1 MYELGLDARNARE
14 VTIGPTPTRVRSRAG
29 PLTVSARSD
38 VLTYGAATSDLHW
51 IFAVRRG
58 GSLDGDPPE
67 RRLRAVAPRRAEDRR
82 REGLTDVFRLTW
94 EHGVSGQAQVIKGMQ
109 QIIHSYTLLQDKEA
123 LSETV
128 ANVRWLIAA
137 GIRDFQA
144 MLDELG
150 KLQTDLPRNAPAPD
164 EPNHDD

>member
-1 MYELGLDARNARE
+1 
-14 VTIGPTPTRVRSRAG
+14 
-29 PLTVSARSD
+29 
-38 VLTYGAATSDLHW
+38 
-51 IFAVRRG
+51 
-58 GSLDGDPPE
+58 LDGDPPE

-82 REGLTDVFRLTW
+82 REDLTDVFRLAW
-94 EHGVSGQAQVIKGMQ
+94 EHGVNGQAQVIKGMQ
-109 QIIHSYTLLQDKEA
+109 QIIRSYTVLGDKEA

-150 KLQTDLPRNAPAPD
+150 KLQTDLPRDAPASD
-164 EPNHDD
+164 EPVGDD

>member
-1 MYELGLDARNARE
+1 LLERF
-14 VTIGPTPTRVRSRAG
+14 
-29 PLTVSARSD
+29 D
-38 VLTYGAATSDLHW
+38 VKCRYLNLHW
-51 IFAVRRG
+51 TFAVRRDG
-58 GSLDGDPPE
+58 ALDGDPPE

-82 REGLTDVFRLTW
+82 REDLTDVFRLAW
-94 EHGVSGQAQVIKGMQ
+94 EHGVNGQAEVIKGMQ
-109 QIIHSYTLLQDKEA
+109 QIIHSYTVLQDREA
-123 LSETV
+123 LSEAV

-150 KLQTDLPRNAPAPD
+150 KLQTGLPLDAPAPD